1 MRALVVDP
9 EPNVKD
15 VSDPEPGEGEALVR
29 VLMAG
34 ICGTDLELLAGYKH
48 FEGIPGHE
56 MVGMVE
62 ESTDP
67 SWVGARVVPEIN
79 IACGTCTLCR
89 EGLRKHCEN
98 RQVLGIIGRS
108 GAFAE
113 RVAVPLENLHR
124 VPDSVADEEA
134 VWTELLAA
142 ALGVWDVGIQT
153 GDPVLVLGDGR
164 LGALVAM
171 GLEWRGA
178 KVELVGRDDD
188 KLRALEALGVTVNRR
203 DSRPTY
209 PWVVESTG
217 SVQGLDAALAWTKPT
232 GTIVVKSTC
241 HEPLRID
248 VARIVVDEI
257 RLIGSRCGAFP
268 PALDALASGRIPV
281 RKLISN
287 VFPFEEAK
295 EALAESSRPG
305 VFKVLLDFRPQN

>member
-1 MRALVVDP
+1 MRALVIDP

-15 VSDPEPGEGEALVR
+15 VPAPLPGEAEALVR

-34 ICGTDLELLAGYKH
+34 VCGTDLELLAGYKD
-48 FEGIPGHE
+48 FKGIPGHE
-56 MVGMVE
+56 MVGVVE

-79 IACGTCTLCR
+79 IACGACTLCR
-89 EGLRKHCEN
+89 EGHRKHCED
-98 RQVLGIIGRS
+98 RQVLGLIGRS

-113 RVAVPLENLHR
+113 RVAMPLENFHR

-134 VWTELLAA
+134 VWTEPLAA
-142 ALGVWDVGIQT
+142 ALGVWEVGICK

-164 LGALVAM
+164 LGSLIAM

-178 KVELVGRDDD
+178 KVELVGRDKD
-188 KLRALEALGVTVNRR
+188 KLHVLETLGVSVNRQ
-203 DSRPTY
+203 DSRPIY

-217 SVQGLDAALAWTKPT
+217 SVQGLEAALAWTKPT
-232 GTIVVKSTC
+232 GTIIVKSTC

-248 VARIVVDEI
+248 FARIVVDEI
-257 RLIGSRCGAFP
+257 RLVGSRCGAFP

-281 RKLISN
+281 RKLISK

-305 VFKVLLDFRPQN
+305 VFKVLLDFRG